1 MKKHKWSD
9 EQLEDLLS
17 RMPKIND
24 NRSKEEIFQNMTIKL
39 NRRKQRV
46 WLMPTAATAAALLL
60 FFILA
65 PNLFN
70 WQLSEEK
77 SMGDA
82 VSRSVSEQ
90 MKEEK
95 ADNSEVAIESTE
107 KEKSAE
113 SFDISNFDENED
125 KINYKSISTEDFSTA
140 IYEEDLNGMEVLT
153 YEIPDKN
160 AEAIV
165 PVSILVE
172 KQENKSKFELFEEN
186 MENLRE
192 EEWGLSEYY
201 PLKAQ
206 LSLDK
211 DSRILTVDVP
221 AVNDYDVS
229 LTNENFFKKILTNTM
244 IEYNIDKISLM
255 TDGKPGIDFGHNG
268 FHTEFVVDEKPGNH
282 AFYFYYPN
290 ETNKKPFIIPFGE
303 KISSITEALKE
314 MKYNREVAN
323 LYASIPSELN
333 FEAVE
338 NPEKQLLTLTFS
350 EDSNLNND
358 ESTVHTI
365 EAILLT
371 AKEFNYR
378 AVKLENVHIEMI
390 GRFNLNEEI
399 KVPIAANKQQLPY

>member
-17 RMPKIND
+17 QMPKIND

-107 KEKSAE
+107 KEKSEE
-113 SFDISNFDENED
+113 SVEISSFNENED
-125 KINYKSISTEDFSTA
+125 KINYKSIPTEDFSTA
-140 IYEEDLNGMEVLT
+140 LYEEDLNGMEVLT

-160 AEAIV
+160 AGAIV

-229 LTNENFFKKILTNTM
+229 LTTENLFKKILTNAM

-255 TDGKPGIDFGHNG
+255 TDGKPGIDFGENG

-333 FEAVE
+333 FETVE